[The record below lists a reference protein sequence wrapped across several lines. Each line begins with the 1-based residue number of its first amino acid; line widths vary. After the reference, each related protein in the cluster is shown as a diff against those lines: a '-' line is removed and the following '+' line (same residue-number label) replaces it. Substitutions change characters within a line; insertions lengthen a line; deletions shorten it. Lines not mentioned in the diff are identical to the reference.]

1 MRRTVY
7 QLATRAPG
15 SRLKANQISDFRNF
29 VSASFAPLELLEAP
43 RLPRGFGLKR
53 LAEPKDAMS
62 AFGKMSSDLRRRG
75 LGNHVDLR
83 GLLGGAEGIRTD
95 GHRGRGEIS
104 SWIAAW
110 GFAGPLK
117 AALGGGLPFRLAAS
131 RYRGRGKKT
140 CLAGRTKAMIDVD
153 QVVIGIGEEGASFV
167 CACRL
172 APPDRIT
179 R

>member
-1 MRRTVY
+1 MTANIKNRTNPYFLIIPIAAPAPPGHGSMRRTVY

-83 GLLGGAEGIRTD
+83 GLLGGAEG
-95 GHRGRGEIS
+95 
-104 SWIAAW
+104 
-110 GFAGPLK
+110 
-117 AALGGGLPFRLAAS
+117 
-131 RYRGRGKKT
+131 
-140 CLAGRTKAMIDVD
+140 
-153 QVVIGIGEEGASFV
+153 
-167 CACRL
+167 
-172 APPDRIT
+172 
-179 R
+179 